1 MKTNDNN
8 NQQVNRSV
16 LKLQRSTLDKQTV
29 ALFVTMMVM
38 AVLLVVVSQFTF
50 LSQSVTSATLIVLG
64 FGMMYLLPVFI
75 YKNVRLAWTIND
87 KSTEADYERVLE
99 KMNDL
104 ELKDKQ
110 LEKDYLK
117 RFHKILSYK
126 KLYKVKMAAYRYNM
140 VALRRFSPNNHRG
153 GNNGAGNRPRGGWN
167 GFGRNNGR

>member
-8 NQQVNRSV
+8 NQQVSLSV

-87 KSTEADYERVLE
+87 IDRAMRK
-99 KMNDL
+99 
-104 ELKDKQ
+104 
-110 LEKDYLK
+110 
-117 RFHKILSYK
+117 
-126 KLYKVKMAAYRYNM
+126 AAVVHES
-140 VALRRFSPNNHRG
+140 VA
-153 GNNGAGNRPRGGWN
+153 
-167 GFGRNNGR
+167 